1 MVKKR
6 KSSRSKRSSVRS
18 KRRLDYK
25 KILLFLILLISAI
38 GCIKIG
44 LAYMSEREEIQAER
58 TKKEKLETDAQKE
71 KSKVIV
77 SQRDAEKKKFGVDS
91 QKVWN
96 ALNTYDYENGGKK
109 EVFLTF
115 DDGPSLTNTPNVL
128 KILKD
133 NNVKATFFV
142 IGKSLRIDGAGEI
155 LKQTYNDG
163 MAIANHT
170 YSHDYSYLYPNRT
183 LNLNN
188 FVSDLKKNE
197 DLIRA
202 SLGMKNFST
211 RAVRCPG
218 GQISW
223 KETTPLS
230 DYLVKNNM
238 SSIDWNSL
246 NGDAEGKKKN
256 AEELY
261 NFAVK
266 SSEGKN
272 LVVLLM
278 HDTYGKEETVK
289 SLDRIIKYY
298 KSKGYEFKT
307 LI

>member
-1 MVKKR
+1 MSKKR
-6 KSSRSKRSSVRS
+6 KKSRAKNNSKHR
-18 KRRLDYK
+18 KRRWDFK
-25 KILLFLILLISAI
+25 KILLVLILLLSAF
-38 GCIKIG
+38 GCVKIG

-58 TKKEKLETDAQKE
+58 IKKEKLEKEAQKE
-71 KSKVIV
+71 KNQPII
-77 SQRDAEKKKFGVDS
+77 SQRAAEKKKYGVDS

-96 ALNTYDYENGGKK
+96 SLNTYNYENGGKK

-115 DDGPSLTNTPNVL
+115 DDGPSLTNTPNIL

-133 NNVKATFFV
+133 NDVKATFFV
-142 IGKSLRIDGAGEI
+142 IGKSLKIDGAGKI
-155 LKQTYNDG
+155 LKQEYDEG
-163 MAIANHT
+163 MSIANHT

-183 LNLNN
+183 LNLDN

-197 DLIRA
+197 DLIRT

-238 SSIDWNSL
+238 ASIDWNSL

-256 AEELY
+256 ADELY

-266 SSEGKN
+266 SGEGKN

-289 SLDRIIKYY
+289 SLDKIIKYY